1 MLAAATSEGEA
12 LQFSSEELRKDKG
25 VVLAAVRNEAGAL
38 KYASDEL
45 RKDKEVVLAA
55 VGSKG
60 WGTLMY
66 ASEE

>member
-1 MLAAATSEGEA
+1 M
-12 LQFSSEELRKDKG
+12 
-25 VVLAAVRNEAGAL
+25 LAAVRNEAGAL